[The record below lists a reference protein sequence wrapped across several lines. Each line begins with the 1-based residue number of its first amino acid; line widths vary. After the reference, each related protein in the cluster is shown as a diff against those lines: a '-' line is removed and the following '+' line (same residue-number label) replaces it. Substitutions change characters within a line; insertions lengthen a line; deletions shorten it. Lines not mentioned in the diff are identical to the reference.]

1 MSNSDRPT
9 QDRIKLLS
17 VSEEGKLLRKYEVS
31 SARDWL
37 GYGPYTVSIG
47 TTPSCTCED
56 FMKSQMV
63 KICKHLIWVYVV
75 VLRVNEKDDTPQQ
88 AALTEEEVHSIFQRA
103 PPPCTQ
109 PKPALGKKHLV
120 SKSSI
125 NDGQSNAERVI
136 RNDLRSNHPQVR
148 RLERLNRS
156 TGSKP
161 QCAGCKK
168 VSFDTGDILLA
179 VDALYVPR
187 NKEFCVQRTY
197 RFCVDAPCFSEMPRF
212 SNLKP
217 ARNALAGR
225 GATQEDIERAF
236 SMGLTI
242 E

>member
-1 MSNSDRPT
+1 M
-9 QDRIKLLS
+9 
-17 VSEEGKLLRKYEVS
+17 
-31 SARDWL
+31 
-37 GYGPYTVSIG
+37 
-47 TTPSCTCED
+47 
-56 FMKSQMV
+56 
-63 KICKHLIWVYVV
+63 IWVYVV
-75 VLRVNEKDDTPQQ
+75 VLGVNEKDDTLQQ
-88 AALTEEEVHSIFQRA
+88 AALTEQEVRSIFQRA

-109 PKPALGKKHLV
+109 PKPALGKKRLV
-120 SKSSI
+120 SKSST
-125 NDGQSNAERVI
+125 NYAQSNADRVI
-136 RNDLRSNHPQVR
+136 RNDPRSNHPQVW

-156 TGSKP
+156 AGPKP

-168 VSFDTGDILLA
+168 VSFDASDILLA
-179 VDALYVPR
+179 VDALYVPG

-197 RFCVDAPCFSEMPRF
+197 RFCVDAPCFLEVPRF

>member
-1 MSNSDRPT
+1 
-9 QDRIKLLS
+9 
-17 VSEEGKLLRKYEVS
+17 
-31 SARDWL
+31 
-37 GYGPYTVSIG
+37 
-47 TTPSCTCED
+47 
-56 FMKSQMV
+56 MK
-63 KICKHLIWVYVV
+63 
-75 VLRVNEKDDTPQQ
+75 R
-88 AALTEEEVHSIFQRA
+88 
-103 PPPCTQ
+103 
-109 PKPALGKKHLV
+109 LV
-120 SKSSI
+120 FKSST
-125 NDGQSNAERVI
+125 NDVQSNADRVI
-136 RNDLRSNHPQVR
+136 RNDPRSNHPQVW

-156 TGSKP
+156 AGPKP

-168 VSFDTGDILLA
+168 VFFDTGDILLA

-197 RFCVDAPCFSEMPRF
+197 RFCVDAPCFSEVPRF

>member
-1 MSNSDRPT
+1 MHV
-9 QDRIKLLS
+9 IGL
-17 VSEEGKLLRKYEVS
+17 VM
-31 SARDWL
+31 
-37 GYGPYTVSIG
+37 GPYTVSIG

-56 FMKSQMV
+56 FMKSRMV
-63 KICKHLIWVYVV
+63 EICKHLIWVYVV
-75 VLRVNEKDDTPQQ
+75 VLGVNEKDDTLQQ
-88 AALTEEEVHSIFQRA
+88 AALTEQEVRSIFQRA

-109 PKPALGKKHLV
+109 PKPALGKKRLV
-120 SKSSI
+120 SKSST
-125 NDGQSNAERVI
+125 NDAQSNADRVI
-136 RNDLRSNHPQVR
+136 RNDPRSNHPQVW

-156 TGSKP
+156 AGPKP

-197 RFCVDAPCFSEMPRF
+197 RFCVDAPCFSEVPRF